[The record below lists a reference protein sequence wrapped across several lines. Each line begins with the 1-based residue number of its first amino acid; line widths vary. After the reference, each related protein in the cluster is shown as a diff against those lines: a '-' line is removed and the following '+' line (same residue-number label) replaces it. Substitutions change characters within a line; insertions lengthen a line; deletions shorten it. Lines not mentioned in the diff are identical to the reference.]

1 MVIRLSGTLLRFTDY
16 QKELPIEAP
25 TLKEGI
31 AKLVEQY
38 PEVGKALFDKV
49 GQIRASHRVF
59 VNGDPVE
66 KAGMDRAVG
75 GEDIVDIVTAV
86 TGG

>member
-1 MVIRLSGTLLRFTDY
+1 MVIRLSGTLLRFVDY
-16 QKELPIEAP
+16 QKELRVDAP

-31 AKLVEQY
+31 THLVEQY
-38 PEVGKALFDKV
+38 PDVGKALFDKV

-66 KAGMDRAVG
+66 KANLGRDVG